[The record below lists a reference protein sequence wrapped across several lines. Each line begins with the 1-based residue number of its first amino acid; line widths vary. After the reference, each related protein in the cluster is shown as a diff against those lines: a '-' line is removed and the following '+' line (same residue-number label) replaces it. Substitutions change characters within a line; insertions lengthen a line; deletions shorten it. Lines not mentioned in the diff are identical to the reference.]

1 MVNVFLETGFTGFNL
16 KVNVQNLS
24 REALE
29 IDTTNKATT
38 YIQSPSLA
46 NITPANAYTKSI
58 TFMLNIYAYP
68 P

>member
-1 MVNVFLETGFTGFNL
+1 MLFLETGLTGFNL
-16 KVNVQNLS
+16 KVQLQNLS

-38 YIQSPSLA
+38 YRQSPYPLQL
-46 NITPANAYTKSI
+46 TKQPPNAYTKSI